1 VRLLQ
6 LVLAVL
12 AVPAMVVLI
21 VMGGRVLQPEQSSVV
36 IDRIDQSDVGADT
49 VSEEQ
54 PATSAIPEIQP
65 TQAEPTPAQPTQAES
80 IPPQPQSPLAP
91 SRTIDPQE
99 VAPPPLAPEELK
111 RVEPRPPLSDL
122 ALAGPPKPRR
132 SRAVDDWGGTKLFQP
147 VASAAGLI
155 EANGYSVAVSG
166 IDIVKEDET
175 CSDDGESWACGVRA
189 RTAFRS
195 FLRGRAVA
203 CKVPP
208 EADRN
213 LIAAECRIGK
223 LDVGQ
228 WLVENGWARAT
239 AGGPYVEAGDKAR
252 ADKKGIFG
260 AAPDLGGLPPAP
272 MPVNAPTASQEI
284 LDAPATDMPPAGTE
298 ATPPADQPAPAQ

>member
-1 VRLLQ
+1 MGGADRLGKPVVRLLQ

-12 AVPAMVVLI
+12 AVPAMVALI
-21 VMGGRVLQPEQSSVV
+21 VLGGRVLQPEQSSVV
-36 IDRIDQSDVGADT
+36 VDQIDPGAE
-49 VSEEQ
+49 VVPEE
-54 PATSAIPEIQP
+54 PATSAIPQIQP
-65 TQAEPTPAQPTQAES
+65 AEPPVHS
-80 IPPQPQSPLAP
+80 PPVH
-91 SRTIDPQE
+91 SRAIDPE
-99 VAPPPLAPEELK
+99 AIAPPPLAPDELE
-111 RVEPRPPLSDL
+111 RVEPRAPLSDL

-147 VASAAGLI
+147 VASAAGVI

-175 CSDDGESWACGVRA
+175 CNEDGKSWACGARA

-203 CKVPP
+203 CKVPL
-208 EADRN
+208 EADRS

-223 LDVGQ
+223 QDVGQ

-239 AGGPYVEAGDKAR
+239 VGGPYVEAGDKAR

-260 AAPDLGGLPPAP
+260 TAPDLGGLPPAP
-272 MPVNAPTASQEI
+272 TPVAAPTASQPI
-284 LDAPATDMPPAGTE
+284 LDDPATDTPPAETDV
-298 ATPPADQPAPAQ
+298 TPPADQPAPAR